1 MRTVSAAPK
10 PGLRAGDVVV
20 LRESQEYVEGEV
32 ITVLSESRYKVKWT
46 SGFGYR
52 DRVTTVTADEVRK
65 KVYPTTG
72 SRGGP

>member
-1 MRTVSAAPK
+1 MRTMPTAPG
-10 PGLRAGDVVV
+10 PRLRAGDVVV

-46 SGFGYR
+46 LGLGYR

-65 KVYPTTG
+65 KL
-72 SRGGP
+72 